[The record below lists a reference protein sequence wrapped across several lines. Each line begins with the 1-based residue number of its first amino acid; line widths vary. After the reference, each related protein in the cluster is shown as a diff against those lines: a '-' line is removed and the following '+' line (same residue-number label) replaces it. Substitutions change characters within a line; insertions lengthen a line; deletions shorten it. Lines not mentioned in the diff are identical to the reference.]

1 MTEEAVLTP
10 NLIFSTLPVVE
21 VDGQTDE
28 MMQSLLSGM
37 DLTESDQGLSA
48 LELRFENTA
57 TVNNQG
63 NDYAFEY
70 SDNDFLSLG
79 KPITIRVGDY
89 NDPQELFQGRISGLE
104 MVVEPD
110 LQPKLIVLAEDALQ
124 KARLSRRTRLHG
136 AGTVGSIA
144 ESIAAGLGL
153 TSRITGLDQTVD
165 DQMQLNQSDLAFLR
179 NLVRRFDAELQIV
192 GDQLVISPRQDIRR
206 GETTLELGSQLL
218 SARILADLSHQV
230 NRITYAGFDV
240 EAGQEIQ
247 AESNASADLGPGRG
261 RTGARLIEEAFGER
275 SEHLSRLFAQN
286 HAEAQALVNA
296 AYSDRA
302 RRFVCAEGL
311 AVGNPNIRV
320 GAHVTLAGLGPRF
333 DNTYYV
339 IRTHHSYDSAG
350 GYRTRFHAECAYLGE

>member
-1 MTEEAVLTP
+1 MTEEAILTQSP
-10 NLIFSTLPVVE
+10 IYTTHPVVE
-21 VDGQTDE
+21 VDGQTDQ
-28 MMQSLLSGM
+28 MIQTLLTAM

-48 LELRFENTA
+48 LELQFENSA

-70 SDNDFLSLG
+70 SDNDLLSLG
-79 KPITIRVGDY
+79 KSISIRAGDHH
-89 NDPQELFQGRISGLE
+89 DPQELFQGRISGLE
-104 MVVEPD
+104 MIVEAD

-124 KARLSRRTRLHG
+124 KARLSRHTRLHG

-144 ESIAAGLGL
+144 ESIAADLGL
-153 TSRITGLDQTVD
+153 NASVSGLDQAVD

-179 NLVRRFDAELQIV
+179 TLIRRFDAELQIV
-192 GDQLVISPRQDIRR
+192 DDQLVIAPRRDIRR
-206 GETTLELGSQLL
+206 SELTLELGSQLL
-218 SARILADLSHQV
+218 TARILADLSHQV
-230 NRITYAGFDV
+230 NRVTYAGFDV

-247 AESNASADLGPGRG
+247 TESNASADLGPGRG
-261 RTGARLIEEAFGER
+261 QTGAQFLERAFGER
-275 SEHLSRLFAQN
+275 SEHLAQLFAQN
-286 HAEAQALVNA
+286 DTEAQALVNA

-320 GAHVTLAGLGPRF
+320 GTHVSLRGLGPRF

-339 IRTHHSYDSAG
+339 TRTHHSFNTAQ
-350 GYRTRFHAECAYLGE
+350 GYQTRFHAECAYLGE